1 MSFSFFFLINVFS
14 YEWKRLKIK
23 NQYQQDK
30 NRARRAKVEQK
41 INTFGQFDT
50 RDLVIL
56 LVRNRILDFFEVF
69 LELCRKC
76 WVFAPLKGLYL
87 VFLKSKG

>member
-1 MSFSFFFLINVFS
+1 M
-14 YEWKRLKIK
+14 
-23 NQYQQDK
+23 D
-30 NRARRAKVEQK
+30 QK
-41 INTFGQFDT
+41 IDTFGQLDT

-69 LELCRKC
+69 LELFRKF

-87 VFLKSKG
+87 VLLKSNGR